1 MPPNMLASFLLVAGL
16 MKLGGEI
23 SSSPDSNDDDDP
35 EKSESAANGPEKIG
49 TARRCDPSFP
59 TRKWKLPN
67 VISIGSS
74 R

>member
-1 MPPNMLASFLLVAGL
+1 MLASLPLVTGL
-16 MKLGGEI
+16 MKLDGEI
-23 SSSPDSNDDDDP
+23 SSSLDSSGDADPD
-35 EKSESAANGPEKIG
+35 KLESAANGPEEIG
-49 TARRCDPSFP
+49 IARRCDPSFP